1 MGCCKRKYEALLT
14 LTERKTRKEIIVKI
28 DAKASEA
35 VTKAMTKIQKHYGS
49 LFSSVFKTITSD
61 NGSEFAELSL
71 SLKREKIED
80 YFTHPYTSSEQSRM
94 SIIIG

>member
-1 MGCCKRKYEALLT
+1 MGCYKRKYEALLT

-49 LFSSVFKTITSD
+49 LFLPFSKPSPPTM
-61 NGSEFAELSL
+61 GLSL
-71 SLKREKIED
+71 RN
-80 YFTHPYTSSEQSRM
+80 
-94 SIIIG
+94 